1 LAPKNRLLRKTWFQ
15 NRFEYNTIMT
25 TKTILSEKLV
35 NMKVVENVIRFPEST
50 RTQISEF
57 VYGIY
62 DQNTEL
68 DRDKLLQNEIT

>member
-1 LAPKNRLLRKTWFQ
+1 
-15 NRFEYNTIMT
+15 MT